1 MSNIRAGYRYATA
14 VIGVAGE
21 SKSIDTVHADF
32 QAIDT
37 LIRGSAEF
45 RAFLKSPVINA
56 EKKKKVFTEIFARK
70 VSELTMKFII
80 LLASHGREDVLPE
93 IIRQY
98 SRLRDDRLG
107 ILDVKL
113 EAVVPLTKTQEQE
126 ITGRLEKTSKKKVR
140 LTTVLNP
147 SLKGGF
153 TVQAEDRVWDASV
166 RHELAA
172 LRERLVQ
179 GSG

>member
-1 MSNIRAGYRYATA
+1 MSNIRAGHRYATA
-14 VIGVAGE
+14 IIGVAGE
-21 SKSIDTVHADF
+21 LKAIDAVQADF
-32 QAIDT
+32 QAIDAI
-37 LIRGSAEF
+37 IRGSADF
-45 RAFLKSPVINA
+45 RVFLKSPVINA
-56 EKKKKVFTEIFARK
+56 EKKKKILTEIFGRK

-80 LLASHGREDVLPE
+80 LLASNHREDALPD

-98 SRLRDDRLG
+98 ARLRDERLG

-126 ITGRLEKTSKKKVR
+126 ITGRLEKASKKKVR

-172 LRERLVQ
+172 LRERFVQ
-179 GSG
+179 GTS

>member
-14 VIGVAGE
+14 IIGVAAE
-21 SKSIDTVHADF
+21 TKAIDAVQKDF
-32 QAIDT
+32 QSLDA
-37 LIRGSAEF
+37 LIRSSADL

-56 EKKKKVFTEIFARK
+56 EKKKKILTEIFAK
-70 VSELTMKFII
+70 SVSELTMKFLL
-80 LLASHGREDVLPE
+80 LLASNGREDVLPE

-98 SRLRDDRLG
+98 SRLRDERLG

-113 EAVVPLTKTQEQE
+113 EAVVPLSKAQEQE
-126 ITGRLEKTSKKKVR
+126 ITGRLEKSSKKKVR

-147 SLKGGF
+147 ALKGGF

-166 RHELAA
+166 RHELAS
-172 LRERLVQ
+172 LRERLVK
-179 GSG
+179 GTS

>member
-1 MSNIRAGYRYATA
+1 M
-14 VIGVAGE
+14 IGVAGE
-21 SKSIDTVHADF
+21 TKAIDVVQADF
-32 QAIDT
+32 QMMDA

-56 EKKKKVFTEIFARK
+56 EKKKKVLTEIFARK

-80 LLASHGREDVLPE
+80 LLASNGREEVLPE

-98 SRLRDDRLG
+98 YRLRDERLG

-126 ITGRLEKTSKKKVR
+126 IIGRLEKASKKKVR
-140 LTTVLNP
+140 LTTLLNP

-153 TVQAEDRVWDASV
+153 TVQADDRVWDASV

-172 LRERLVQ
+172 LRERFVQ
-179 GSG
+179 GSS

>member
-1 MSNIRAGYRYATA
+1 MSNIRAGYRYANA
-14 VIGVAGE
+14 IIGVAAE
-21 SKSIDTVHADF
+21 TKAIDAVQKDF
-32 QAIDT
+32 QMMDAI
-37 LIRGSAEF
+37 IRDSADF

-56 EKKKKVFTEIFARK
+56 EKKKKVLTEIFSKA

-80 LLASHGREDVLPE
+80 LLASKGREDVLPE

-98 SRLRDDRLG
+98 SRLRDERLG

-126 ITGRLEKTSKKKVR
+126 ITGRLEKSSKKKVR

-166 RHELAA
+166 RHELEA
-172 LRERLVQ
+172 LKERLIQ
-179 GSG
+179 GTS